1 MASEAS
7 LLFLPP
13 HPPLRVDPGREVVL
27 GRGADC
33 DLRLP
38 SAQASRRH
46 AIVCWRDGAVV
57 VRDLGS
63 TNGTL
68 VNGAKIAGDR
78 ALEPGDR
85 IEIGGASV
93 TFCRVSADLAEVAP
107 HAPGDQTVIAL
118 APAPVPVGAALKGNL
133 AKIPVFAVLQV
144 LEMGDQ
150 SGCLVVEG
158 TDGEASLWL
167 RGGRIVHAEAAKA
180 RALDAALA
188 IAQTESGRFEFTPG
202 SPAPEETVS
211 ATVTEVILEAMR
223 LLDEANGRATE
234 DVR

>member
-1 MASEAS
+1 MNSDAS

-13 HPPLRVDPGREVVL
+13 HPPLRVEPGREVVL

-33 DLRLP
+33 DLHIP

-46 AIVCWRDGAVV
+46 AVVCWRDGAVV

-68 VNGAKIAGDR
+68 VNGAKISGDC

-85 IEIGGASV
+85 IDIAGSSL
-93 TFCRVSADLAEVAP
+93 TFCRVSTDLAEPVASR
-107 HAPGDQTVIAL
+107 GDQTVIAWGP
-118 APAPVPVGAALKGNL
+118 APATGGAALKGNL
-133 AKIPVFAVLQV
+133 AKIPIFAVLQV

-158 TDGEASLWL
+158 ADGEASVWL
-167 RGGRIVHAEAAKA
+167 RSGRIVHAEAAKA
-180 RALDAALA
+180 RALEAAFA
-188 IAQTESGRFEFTPG
+188 VAQTESGRFEFTPG
-202 SPAPEETVS
+202 SPAPEESMS
-211 ATVTEVILEAMR
+211 ASVTEVILEAMR
-223 LLDEANGRATE
+223 RIDEENGRTAS
-234 DVR
+234 